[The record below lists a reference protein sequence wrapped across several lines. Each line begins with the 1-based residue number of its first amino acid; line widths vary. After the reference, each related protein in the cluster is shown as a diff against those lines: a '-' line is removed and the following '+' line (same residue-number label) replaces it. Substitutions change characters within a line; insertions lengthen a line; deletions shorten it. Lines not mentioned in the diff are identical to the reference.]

1 MATNN
6 MRVVHEGVIKDI
18 VDILMDKK
26 LMKDARDKLPGFF
39 KSKDKTYFPNIAKA
53 TSNLVLTFPVI
64 VDESV
69 DLASARLIAKS
80 VEQKMVSMLHMLF
93 AAVDITNNDNAFDF
107 IGKVHSN
114 LNSDDVISF
123 INKMDSIPLKN
134 RHESTAEL
142 DIEAINDAMIK
153 CMQEDNVQLDDRIPD
168 ALNDIYDVDASNTL
182 IRHEAVRNVTH
193 PMTTKVVF
201 NQKTNQDEII
211 KKDMYSRDDISKVRL
226 DNDVKKA
233 NDDVP
238 SLMIIKFRTADSND
252 TAHSAVIGV
261 KAKLV
266 YVSQAD
272 MIDRI
277 VTKNSDNNGL
287 LNFLRATTGEISMIK
302 DFLFAINRA
311 KMDIISTKSNSSPIW
326 KMLER
331 RYIMSKKNWLTRNF
345 NGSGT
350 AIAVMVI
357 SSETETI
364 LARDYGFKCEPH
376 KLLDIMEAYSVMGFI
391 VADDVKERIKSLYD
405 DNSNNFEIVSYS
417 SLEKEDKTQYKKIIN
432 LITGGKE

>member
-1 MATNN
+1 MPTNK
-6 MRVVHEGVIKDI
+6 RVVHEGVIKDI
-18 VDILMDKK
+18 VDILSDKEFIK
-26 LMKDARDKLPGFF
+26 TAKNKLPFF
-39 KSKDKTYFPNIAKA
+39 KDKDQTYIPNIAKA
-53 TSNLVLTFPVI
+53 TSDLVLTFPVI

-69 DLASARLIAKS
+69 DLASAKIIAKS
-80 VEQKMVSMLHMLF
+80 VEQRMVSMLQMLF
-93 AAVDITNNDNAFDF
+93 AAIDITNNQNAFEF
-107 IGKVHSN
+107 IGKVHRN
-114 LNSDDVISF
+114 LSSDDILSF
-123 INKMDSIPLKN
+123 INKMDSLPLKN
-134 RHESTAEL
+134 KHESSAEL
-142 DIEAINDAMIK
+142 DIDAINAAMIK
-153 CMQEDNVQLDDRIPD
+153 CMQEDNIHLNDRIPES
-168 ALNDIYDVDASNTL
+168 LNDIYDVDTDNTV
-182 IRHEAVRNVTH
+182 IRHEAKIVPPWEKNFGEK
-193 PMTTKVVF
+193 PDPKDSSKKIPYPG
-201 NQKTNQDEII
+201 KTLYSEPNKMNMSSDI
-211 KKDMYSRDDISKVRL
+211 KKINDDI
-226 DNDVKKA
+226 
-233 NDDVP
+233 P
-238 SLMIIKFRTADSND
+238 SLMIIKFRTDGTND
-252 TAHSAVIGV
+252 TIHTAVIGV

-277 VTKNSDNNGL
+277 VTKNNDNNGL

-311 KMDIISTKSNSSPIW
+311 KMDVISTKSTSSPIW

-331 RYIMSKKNWLTRNF
+331 RYLMSKKNWLTRNY

-364 LARDYGFKCEPH
+364 LSRDYGFKCEPH
-376 KLLDIMEAYSVMGFI
+376 KLLDIMEAYSVMGFV
-391 VADDVKERIKSLYD
+391 VADDVKERAKILYD

>member
-1 MATNN
+1 MATN

-18 VDILMDKK
+18 VDILSDKDFIRNAK
-26 LMKDARDKLPGFF
+26 NSLPFLRDRGQN
-39 KSKDKTYFPNIAKA
+39 YFSNVAKA

-69 DLASARLIAKS
+69 DLASAKIIAKS
-80 VEQKMVSMLHMLF
+80 VEQKMVSMLQMLF
-93 AAVDITNNDNAFDF
+93 AAVDITNNQNAFDF
-107 IGKVHSN
+107 IGKVHKN
-114 LNSDDVISF
+114 LSSDDIISF
-123 INKMDSIPLKN
+123 INKMDSLPIKRG

-142 DIEAINDAMIK
+142 DIEAINAALIK
-153 CMQEDNVQLDDRIPD
+153 CMQEDNVRLNDRIPES
-168 ALNDIYDVDASNTL
+168 LNDIYNVDAGNTL
-182 IRHEAVRNVTH
+182 IRHEASNRNVNH
-193 PMTTKVVF
+193 PMTSKVVF
-201 NQKTNQDEII
+201 NSKTNQDEVIN
-211 KKDMYSRDDISKVRL
+211 KDMYSRDDISKVRL

-238 SLMIIKFRTADSND
+238 SLMIIKFRTADSEE

-261 KAKLV
+261 KSKII

-277 VTKNSDNNGL
+277 TTKNSDNNGL

-311 KMDIISTKSNSSPIW
+311 KMDAISTKSNSSPIW

-331 RYIMSKKNWLTRNF
+331 RYIMSKKNWLTRNY

-350 AIAVMVI
+350 AIAVKQKQFFLEIMGSNVNL
-357 SSETETI
+357 TI
-364 LARDYGFKCEPH
+364 C
-376 KLLDIMEAYSVMGFI
+376 
-391 VADDVKERIKSLYD
+391 
-405 DNSNNFEIVSYS
+405 
-417 SLEKEDKTQYKKIIN
+417 
-432 LITGGKE
+432 LI